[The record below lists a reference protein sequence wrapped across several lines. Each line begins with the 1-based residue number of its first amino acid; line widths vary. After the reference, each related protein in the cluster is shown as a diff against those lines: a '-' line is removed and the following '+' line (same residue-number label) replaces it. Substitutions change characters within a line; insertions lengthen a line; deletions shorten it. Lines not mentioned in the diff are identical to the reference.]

1 MGPEPDLSGFLIQR
15 RRRKEFLF
23 CAGATTLEAIQT
35 SVDEP
40 HFGLCGGQGVC
51 ATCHIYVDP
60 ESVPHLPPPG
70 EAEQDLLDGLP
81 GRLAVSRIACQ
92 LRLAPS
98 HRGIVVAI
106 P

>member
-1 MGPEPDLSGFLIQR
+1 MQADPNLLGTLIQR
-15 RRRKEFLF
+15 RRRKEFRF
-23 CAGATTLEAIQT
+23 CAGSTALEAIQA
-35 SVDEP
+35 SVDDP
-40 HFGLCGGQGVC
+40 DFGLCGGKGVC

-60 ESVPHLPPPG
+60 VSVAHLPPPG
-70 EAEQDLLDGLP
+70 EAEQDLLDGIP
-81 GRLAVSRIACQ
+81 ERLGVSRIACQ